1 MSESR
6 FLETT
11 ADARDSR
18 VFAVVVVAAGM
29 GTRLGE
35 PLPKAAVEIAGKTL
49 LQWALEG
56 VIASKVASRIVVPVP
71 PEDTILREICTKFG
85 AYAVD
90 GGVTRADSVHTALAA
105 IPNAAP
111 LPGASDAEPDA
122 VLVHDS
128 ARCFTPVSSFENVC
142 EALTSGEKAVIPVL
156 PVVDTIKSI
165 DADGYVTGTPAR
177 SGLRAVQTPQGFDLA
192 TLLQANRD
200 LKKMDPV
207 TAETITDD
215 AMLAETLGI
224 PVKTVPGHADAFK
237 VTTPLDLILAR
248 ALYEKED

>member
-11 ADARDSR
+11 ANARGSR
-18 VFAVVVVAAGM
+18 AFAVVVVAAGM

-35 PLPKAAVEIAGKTL
+35 PLPKAAVEVAGKTL

-56 VIASKVASRIVVPVP
+56 VVASGVASRIVVTVP
-71 PEDTILREICTKFG
+71 PGDTVLRQVCEGFG
-85 AYAVD
+85 ALAVD
-90 GGVTRADSVHTALAA
+90 GGATRADSVHAALAA
-105 IPNAAP
+105 ISQAAP
-111 LPGASDAEPDA
+111 ITGAPDTEPDA

-128 ARCFTPVSSFENVC
+128 ARCFTPVSVFENVC
-142 EALTSGEKAVIPVL
+142 DALSAGEKAVIPVL

-165 DADGYVTGTPAR
+165 DAAGYVIGTPAR
-177 SGLRAVQTPQGFDLA
+177 SELRAVQTPQGFDLA